1 MAMYRYRGRN
11 RNGVLVNGKLKS
23 DSEKDARVKL
33 KQKGVNVME
42 IKHLDSWLYKDVTL
56 FQKVT
61 TNDLVIFLRQF
72 STLLHAGLSLVDSI
86 ELLAKQTSNKLLK
99 EGLVSVSED
108 IRTGSTFSDAAEK
121 QRHVFPPLF
130 TNMLKAGEAGGNI
143 EEILDRLAVYYEKQH
158 ATKQKVISA
167 VSYPAVVGVVAVG
180 VVIFLLAFVVP
191 TFADMFASFGS
202 DLPWITAFVLTI
214 GDVLQSYAWLLLLV
228 VVLSGVGVALMA
240 RDKRYKYYLDYGLLK
255 LPIFGSLLQKA
266 AIARMSRTL
275 SSLFSSSVPVLH
287 ATSIVERVVGN
298 EVLARVIRDSRNS
311 LEKGESMADPME
323 RHWIFPPLV
332 TQMVVVGEKTGSL
345 DSMLGK
351 VADFYEA
358 EVDQATERLKTAIE
372 PLLIV
377 GLAVVVGVI
386 VAAIAIPMFEIFD
399 TIG

>member
-23 DSEKDARVKL
+23 ESEKDARIKL
-33 KQKGVNVME
+33 KEKGVNVME
-42 IKHLDSWLYKDVTL
+42 LKALDSWLYKDVSL
-56 FQKVT
+56 FQRVT
-61 TNDLVIFLRQF
+61 TKDLVIFLRQF

-86 ELLAKQTSNKLLK
+86 EILAKQTSNKLLK
-99 EGLVSVSED
+99 EGLSTVSED
-108 IRTGSTFSDAAEK
+108 IRTGASFSEATEK

-130 TNMLKAGEAGGNI
+130 TNMIKAGEAGGNI

-167 VSYPAVVGVVAVG
+167 ISYPAVVGVVAFG
-180 VVIFLLAFVVP
+180 VVVFLLAFVVP
-191 TFADMFASFGS
+191 TFADMFSSFGS
-202 DLPWITAFVLTI
+202 ELPWITAFVLTL
-214 GDVLQSYAWLLLLV
+214 GETMQQFWWLLMLLV
-228 VVLSGVGVALMA
+228 LGMGVGIAVMA
-240 RDKRYKYYLDYGLLK
+240 KDKRYKYYLDYALLK
-255 LPIFGSLLQKA
+255 MPIFGGLLQKA

-275 SSLFSSSVPVLH
+275 SSLFSSSVPVLQ

-298 EVLARVIRDSRNS
+298 EVLAKVIRDSRNS
-311 LEKGESMADPME
+311 LEKGESMAEPME
-323 RHWIFPPLV
+323 KHWIFPPLV

-351 VADFYEA
+351 VADFYEV